1 MPGTGNYPTPY
12 NPSSNVASQYVTTV
26 DDALLKLKDN
36 NNEEIDP
43 KDIRDSVWTL
53 WNRIDDVQITASQ
66 SLAYSSNNY
75 FSNNNPTTAALGGIA
90 AGTTFGASYS
100 MQQMF
105 DMLLYPYTAPV
116 PTLSISG
123 LTTRQFGGSLATTL
137 NWGVVKK
144 KLTITGITVN
154 STTITPV
161 NGGDQSGTLAV
172 SATHS
177 LNYNT
182 STGETNTF
190 SMSVTDGQTTPT
202 STAQI
207 LWRHKMYWGKI
218 DLSSIGNP
226 NLTTSPGQKTLV
238 ATECTDIIINAL
250 TGAGV
255 SPGYALTTGYVRN
268 LNGISG
274 TGQYI
279 IIAFPTAFKT
289 VAGRDPAFKIN
300 GAPNSAFTKVK
311 DATILVTDTGLSI
324 SYDVWVTNTAQNSPI
339 DVFDIT

>member
-116 PTLSISG
+116 PTLSING

-218 DLSSIGNP
+218 NIFSAMN
-226 NLTTSPGQKTLV
+226 GQNTINQSLV
-238 ATECTDIIINAL
+238 AGIAGLCTDPVIRAL
-250 TGAGV
+250 SGAGA
-255 SPGYALTTGYVRN
+255 SPGYALTTGYARTFTTIDCAGDF
-268 LNGISG
+268 LIFAWPTIFG
-274 TGQYI
+274 TD
-279 IIAFPTAFKT
+279 PTFA
-289 VAGRDPAFKIN
+289 AGGFVTN
-300 GAPNSAFTKVK
+300 AFTKVRSNS
-311 DATILVTDTGLSI
+311 AFVTETGI
-324 SYDVWVTNTAQNSPI
+324 TVNYDVWVSNTKQTDPI
-339 DVFDIT
+339 TPFVIS

>member
-75 FSNNNPTTAALGGIA
+75 FSNANPTTAALGGIA

-116 PTLSISG
+116 PTLSITAP
-123 LTTRQFGGSLATTL
+123 TTRQFGGSLATTL

-161 NGGDQSGTLAV
+161 NGGDQSGTLSF

-207 LWRHKMYWGKI
+207 LWRHKMYWGKLNI
-218 DLSSIGNP
+218 LMPNGSQPDLLITPGSVTVAADACTDTAIRNLGNSDLVSGYGKTITNFNCDNKYFVMAWP
-226 NLTTSPGQKTLV
+226 TIFGTSPKFYFGTNLSTVFTRVKS
-238 ATECTDIIINAL
+238 N
-250 TGAGV
+250 
-255 SPGYALTTGYVRN
+255 SPFL
-268 LNGISG
+268 
-274 TGQYI
+274 
-279 IIAFPTAFKT
+279 
-289 VAGRDPAFKIN
+289 
-300 GAPNSAFTKVK
+300 
-311 DATILVTDTGLSI
+311 TDTGI
-324 SYDVWVTNTAQNSPI
+324 TVNYDIWVSNNYQQILAELTI
-339 DVFDIT
+339 K